1 MAAFTLNALAPV
13 CEYHIM
19 QSIGRLALQI
29 ASLFGYQNDTYGIQ
43 LYDIVGRSVMILH

>member
-19 QSIGRLALQI
+19 QSIGSL
-29 ASLFGYQNDTYGIQ
+29 ASLFEYQNDTYGIQ